1 MAFDGIVTQAIT
13 HELKNDL
20 IGGKI
25 DKIHQPDKNTILL
38 GIYSNSIHYALNICI
53 DAHNCRI
60 NLTTNSKENPLV
72 FQCEAI
78 DNNNYVKPLTIGTY
92 VQY

>member
-25 DKIHQPDKNTILL
+25 DNIHQPD
-38 GIYSNSIHYALNICI
+38 
-53 DAHNCRI
+53 
-60 NLTTNSKENPLV
+60 
-72 FQCEAI
+72 
-78 DNNNYVKPLTIGTY
+78 
-92 VQY
+92 

>member
-60 NLTTNSKENPLV
+60 NLTTNSKRKSSCSTKFL
-72 FQCEAI
+72 
-78 DNNNYVKPLTIGTY
+78 YVTKKTLN
-92 VQY
+92 

>member
-38 GIYSNSIHYALNICI
+38 GIYSNSIHYVAP
-53 DAHNCRI
+53 R
-60 NLTTNSKENPLV
+60 
-72 FQCEAI
+72 
-78 DNNNYVKPLTIGTY
+78 
-92 VQY
+92 